1 MTAAPPRPIS
11 VLSADDHPLLRAGL
25 KALLET
31 EGDLAVVAEASNGE
45 EALEAYRATQPD
57 VVLLDLSMP
66 VMDGLD
72 AARAILAEFGDAKI
86 IMLTTYEGDEDIYR
100 ALDAGVRGYLLKD
113 MLRTEIVETIRAVAG
128 GRRSIPPQVAAR
140 VAKHMPRVV
149 LTARELEV
157 LAALAKGFSNA
168 QIGSA
173 LGRTEGTVKV
183 HVRNILRKLG
193 VEDRTQAVT
202 IALRRG
208 FIRLE

>member
-1 MTAAPPRPIS
+1 MAATRPIS
-11 VLSADDHPLLRAGL
+11 VLSVDDHPLLRAGL

-72 AARAILAEFGDAKI
+72 AAKAILAEFTDAKI
-86 IMLTTYEGDEDIYR
+86 VMLTTYDGDEDIYR

-113 MLRTEIVETIRAVAG
+113 MLRTEIVNAIRAVAD
-128 GRRSIPPQVAAR
+128 GRRSLPAPIIAR
-140 VAKHMPRVV
+140 VAEYMPRVG

-157 LAALAKGFSNA
+157 LAALAKGYTNA

-173 LGRTEGTVKV
+173 IGRTEGTVKV

>member
-1 MTAAPPRPIS
+1 M
-11 VLSADDHPLLRAGL
+11 LSADDHPLVRAGL

-31 EGDLAVVAEASNGE
+31 EADVRVVAEAANGE
-45 EALEAYRATQPD
+45 EALEAYRVMQPD
-57 VVLLDLSMP
+57 VVLLDLYMP

-72 AARAILAEFGDAKI
+72 AAKAILAEFPEAKI

-113 MLRTEIVETIRAVAG
+113 MLRTEIVDTIRAVVA

-140 VAKHMPRVV
+140 VAKYMPRVV
-149 LTARELEV
+149 LTGRELEV
-157 LAALAKGFSNA
+157 LGGLAKGQSNA